1 MILPLSIAASGMRAA
16 GVRVAVAADNVANV
30 FSTGRMP
37 NSASGNTT
45 ASANP
50 VAYRAKDVQQTSVVA
65 GGLGVGT
72 VAVARYKTPDTVALY
87 APDLPYADENG
98 MVAAPNVS
106 LDEEMVNLLVAKGSY
121 QANAKIVGI
130 TDEMSKTLLDIVS

>member
-1 MILPLSIAASGMRAA
+1 MILPLYTAVSGMRAA

-37 NSASGNTT
+37 NSASGSTT
-45 ASANP
+45 ASENP
-50 VAYRAKDVQQTSVVA
+50 QAYRAKSVQQSSVVA

-72 VAVARYKTPDTVALY
+72 VAIAGYKSPDTVPVY
-87 APDLPYADENG
+87 APDLPFADENG

-106 LDEEMVNLLVAKGSY
+106 LDEEMVNLVVAKNSY
-121 QANAKIVGI
+121 VANAKVVK
-130 TDEMSKTLLDIVS
+130 TANDMSQTLLDIVS